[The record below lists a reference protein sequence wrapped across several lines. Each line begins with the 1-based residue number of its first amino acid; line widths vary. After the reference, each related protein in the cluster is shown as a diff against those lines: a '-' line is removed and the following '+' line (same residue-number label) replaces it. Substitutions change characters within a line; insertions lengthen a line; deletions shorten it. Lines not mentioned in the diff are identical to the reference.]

1 MALSL
6 AVALLGLHLVDAD
19 LLALAILDDVAG
31 NDCALNN
38 GSSENGG
45 LFVDD
50 CKNLVKLNG
59 FAGFDVEL
67 LYEDNVT
74 LGNTVLLA
82 TGYDDCMLHLVAPAF
97 LFADSLLRWKP
108 HFT

>member
-1 MALSL
+1 MALSS

-19 LLALAILDDVAG
+19 LLALAILNDVAG
-31 NDCALNN
+31 NDCTLNN

-74 LGNTVLLA
+74 LGNTLLLQIH
-82 TGYDDCMLHLVAPAF
+82 TP
-97 LFADSLLRWKP
+97 SRLLCL
-108 HFT
+108 TALSTL